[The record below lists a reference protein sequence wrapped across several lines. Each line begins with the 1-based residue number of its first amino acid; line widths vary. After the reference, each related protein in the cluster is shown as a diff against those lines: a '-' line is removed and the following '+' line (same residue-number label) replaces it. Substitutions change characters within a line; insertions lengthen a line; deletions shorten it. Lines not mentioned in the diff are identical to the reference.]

1 MEKIKPGERIEKH
14 ITVKK
19 SHLANEVGSGDVAVF
34 STPMVINA
42 MEAASSELLR
52 NHLEPE
58 FTSVGT
64 KINIDHVA
72 PTLEGVKVK
81 VASEL
86 VNIDRRKY
94 YFYVEVSDNAG
105 IIAKGEHV
113 RVVVEK
119 EIFIKKA
126 KERSEINSVI

>member
-113 RVVVEK
+113 E
-119 EIFIKKA
+119 
-126 KERSEINSVI
+126 